1 MRSSIRKKI
10 SESFIVLLVCSF
22 GTWWIMNSLFLQPFY
37 SSYKSKSLKVISSN
51 LNSFGS
57 EGLENENNERRITKL
72 CEDNNVD
79 LLVIDPALNTKY
91 SSINN
96 PEDMQSILF
105 KFIFS
110 ADESD
115 NQIQKIKDTR
125 NNSEYYV
132 VWGYLQNGDF
142 YIMRTA
148 IQSMIESV
156 NISNR
161 FMFAVGSSIIFIGII
176 VSAFIAKRITKPIRE
191 LTDISDR
198 MIHLDFNAKY
208 TGNSEDEI
216 GILGERMNNLSE
228 SLESTISELKTANN
242 ELQQDIR
249 KKEEIDEMRRDFV
262 SNVSHELKTPISLI
276 QGYAEGLKEC
286 INDDAESREFYCDV
300 IMDEAAKMNKLV
312 RNLLSLSQIES
323 GGEVITLERV
333 DLHYLINNILE
344 SSTILIREKNIRINF
359 NVPENMYVWADEYKI
374 EEVITNYVS
383 NAINH
388 VSAENVIEIS
398 SDEYVDTEDNNKK
411 IVRVKVFNSGA
422 PIPVEDIDNIWI
434 KFYKV
439 DKARTREYGGSGI
452 GLSIVKAIM
461 DAHNRKCGVD
471 NYENGVCF
479 WFDVEKS

>member
-1 MRSSIRKKI
+1 MQNSIRKKI
-10 SESFIVLLVCSF
+10 SESFIILLVCSF
-22 GTWWIMNSLFLQPFY
+22 GAWWLMNSIFLQPFY
-37 SSYKSKSLKVISSN
+37 SSYKSKSLKVIYSS
-51 LNSFGS
+51 LDSFKN
-57 EGLENENNERRITKL
+57 EGLENENNERRITKM

-91 SSINN
+91 SSMNN
-96 PEDMQSILF
+96 PQDMKNILF
-105 KFIFS
+105 EFIFS
-110 ADESD
+110 IDETN
-115 NQIQKIKDTR
+115 NQIQRVTDTR

-132 VWGYLQNGDF
+132 MWGYLRNGDF

-148 IQSMIESV
+148 IQSMIDSV

-161 FMFAVGSSIIFIGII
+161 FMFAVGGTIILIGIA
-176 VSAFIAKRITKPIRE
+176 VSSFIARRITKPIRE
-191 LTDISDR
+191 LTSISDR
-198 MIHLDFNAKY
+198 MIHLDFDAKY
-208 TGNSEDEI
+208 TGDSNDEI

-228 SLESTISELKTANN
+228 TLETTISELKTANN
-242 ELQQDIR
+242 ELQQDIK

-286 INDDAESREFYCDV
+286 INDDEESREFYCDV

-323 GGEVITLERV
+323 GGDVITLERI
-333 DLHYLINNILE
+333 DLYSLIKNIL
-344 SSTILIREKNIRINF
+344 SSTLILAEDKNVHVNF
-359 NVPENMYVWADEYKI
+359 NIPENTYVWADEYKI
-374 EEVITNYVS
+374 EEVVTNYIS

-388 VSAENVIEIS
+388 VAAENIIEIS
-398 SDEYVDTEDNNKK
+398 CEECCDSDDEDKK
-411 IVRVKVFNSGA
+411 VIRVKVFNSGK
-422 PIPVEDIDNIWI
+422 PIPNEDIDKIWI

-461 DAHNRKCGVD
+461 DAHNRKCGVN